1 MVFVDTFEIKY
12 KLKVNT
18 QLKKESAVRHFF
30 GKNFLVLKNKKELLQ
45 YINF

>member
-1 MVFVDTFEIKY
+1 MVFSDTFEIKY

-18 QLKKESAVRHFF
+18 QLKKESAVRHFLEKIF
-30 GKNFLVLKNKKELLQ
+30 WFLKNKKELLQ